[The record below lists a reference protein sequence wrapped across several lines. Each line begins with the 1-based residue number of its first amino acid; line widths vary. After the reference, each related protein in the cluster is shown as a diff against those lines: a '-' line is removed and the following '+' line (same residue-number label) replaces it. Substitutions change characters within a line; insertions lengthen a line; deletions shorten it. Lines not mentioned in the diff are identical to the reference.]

1 MELEFVSSNITPT
14 RDLIPNCVR
23 DNNWFIME
31 VQFNKIN
38 IYFNLSVLPNLLQKL
53 LKGKPTWS
61 TGRNCAKF
69 RELLMKRKL
78 VYLEGENIRL
88 RSDIYVSKKE
98 NFLLK
103 VLTSMF

>member
-23 DNNWFIME
+23 DNNWFIVE

-61 TGRNCAKF
+61 TAKKL
-69 RELLMKRKL
+69 RE
-78 VYLEGENIRL
+78 
-88 RSDIYVSKKE
+88 VSRTANEKE
-98 NFLLK
+98 TGL
-103 VLTSMF
+103 S